1 MGTPGDTVKVENGFV
16 FVAPRENP
24 AAFIKLDESAYLGK
38 NYGHTCLDYSCAGF
52 ENESRDFVVPEG
64 RYFLMG
70 DNRQQSLDARKCFN
84 SE

>member
-1 MGTPGDTVKVENGFV
+1 MGTPGDVVRVENGFV

-24 AAFIKLDESAYLGK
+24 TTFIKLDESTYLGK
-38 NYGHTCLDYSCAGF
+38 NFGHTCLDYSCAGY

-84 SE
+84 SD